1 MCVWRRLGVR
11 HKRLGV
17 VKGVRRRASP
27 RRLKNIEQE
36 YRSYRQKPK
45 LWLQIQQTPLLEHCV
60 SIAVEELN
68 AQ

>member
-27 RRLKNIEQE
+27 RRLKNNDGHTNLHID
-36 YRSYRQKPK
+36 
-45 LWLQIQQTPLLEHCV
+45 IHAQTSMPSTSLTFTSMRL
-60 SIAVEELN
+60 
-68 AQ
+68 